1 VSTPFD
7 LVIFDCD
14 GVLVDSEPLA
24 CGALA
29 GVVAAHGLPLGIDEV
44 FRRFL
49 GRSFRAVEAY
59 YAAMKGHEI
68 PETFRAEFRRDTEA
82 AYRRALRPIAG
93 VDTVLAT
100 LDRPFCLASSSDPRR
115 LALTLDLAG
124 LADAF
129 GERVYSASQVARG
142 KPEPDLFLYAA
153 ERMATAPDRCLVVED
168 TEAGVAAGKAAGM
181 TVWGFVGGSHCAGR
195 DVARSLGQAGADRV
209 FDRMSAF
216 FGA

>member
-1 VSTPFD
+1 VSANFD

-24 CGALA
+24 CRALA
-29 GVVAAHGLPLGIDEV
+29 TVLAAHGLELGLDEV

-49 GRSFRAVEAY
+49 GRSFGAVEAY
-59 YAAMKGHEI
+59 YEAMKGHPL
-68 PETFRAEFRRDTEA
+68 PEAFRAAFRRETEA

-93 VDTVLAT
+93 IDTVLSS

-115 LALTLDLAG
+115 IAVTLDITGLAG
-124 LADAF
+124 AF
-129 GERVYSASQVARG
+129 GDRVYSASQVARG
-142 KPEPDLFLYAA
+142 KPAPDLFLLAA
-153 ERMATAPDRCLVVED
+153 ERMATAPGRCLVVED
-168 TEAGVAAGKAAGM
+168 TEPGVAAGKAAGM

-195 DVARSLGQAGADRV
+195 DVGRRLAEAGADRV

-216 FGA
+216 FGG